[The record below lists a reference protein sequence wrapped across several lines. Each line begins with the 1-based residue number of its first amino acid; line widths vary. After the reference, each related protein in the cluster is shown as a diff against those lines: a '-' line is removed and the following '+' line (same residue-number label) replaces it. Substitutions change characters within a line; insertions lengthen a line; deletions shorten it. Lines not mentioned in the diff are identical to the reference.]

1 MANKKKPLD
10 GLFAQLQDIKDG
22 SGKLLNTVLFSKNG
36 NPSVIIEIENPVQQ
50 YATDAVQYVAFTDV
64 LNNIVQTLGEGYAL
78 QKQDVLCRQS
88 YHHDITDDMEFLT
101 RSYFRYFNGRPYT
114 EIRTYLVITQ
124 EAVKSAFVKYDPKTW
139 LDFHTKVSKVTDIL
153 KDRGIWH
160 RKLTKDEVNEYLHRF
175 MAFHFK
181 DGPFS
186 MQSFKAGDDCLKMG
200 DKVVKSFDIV
210 DVDEIDLPS
219 LIKPYQP
226 VAVNG
231 YVIATDLLAFLSE
244 IPDTECVIYNQV
256 IQIPQQRKLLRKLQS
271 KAKRHGSMPDPSNKI
286 AKADIETVLDV
297 LAQDSKLL
305 VYTNFNLL
313 VSCKSDKLTPVTS
326 FIETK
331 LYECGIFASKSAY
344 NQLELFMDSF
354 PGNAYSFNSD
364 YDLFLTLNDAAL
376 CLFFKEHL
384 KHSEDTPLKTYYTDR
399 QGLPVCIDITGKE
412 GRVKMTDNANFFC
425 IGPSGSGKS
434 FHMNS
439 VVRQLLEQNTDVVM
453 VDTGDSYEGICRYFK
468 GTYITYSKEK
478 PISMNPF
485 KITDTEYA
493 QNFGEKKN
501 FLKSLIFLIFKGI
514 EAPTKIEDKII
525 NQTIVEYYE
534 SYFSPFKEF
543 TDTERDQLR
552 KRLLLEDKKNGTYEK
567 HSKELEEKYK
577 HTEYDYE
584 TDIPTSE
591 TSEDPSAF
599 GGQDTEYGSLHTADG
614 SRVADDGPLHTA
626 EEKEAYARIQRKVN
640 KLHDLINDKAAT
652 DGEKVAANRQLM
664 RLMPQL
670 IEGNYLVTIE
680 QRIDRLEKQRQKMH
694 VDNLSFNSYYEFA
707 IERIPQIMREKSITF
722 DIDNFAAILEQFYKG
737 GELEHTLN
745 NDVDASLF
753 DEKFIVFEIDKIKDD
768 PVLFPIVVL
777 IIMDVFLQKMRIKK
791 GRKALI
797 IEEAWKAISS
807 PTMAEYIKYLYK
819 TVRKFH
825 GIAGVVTQ
833 ELNDVID
840 SPIVKEAII
849 NNSDVKILLDQSK
862 FKDRYDAI
870 SAILGLT
877 QVQKQQIFTVN
888 ALNNHEGRNYFKE
901 VWICRGQYSDV
912 YGVEEPPECYWA
924 YTTER
929 AEKEALK
936 VYERHYG
943 DIQTAITKIEEDR
956 KKLGIKKYL
965 DFAVKV
971 NKQQKIMPLWDKS
984 D

>member
-1 MANKKKPLD
+1 MPKKKSLD
-10 GLFAQLQDIKDG
+10 GLFAQLQDIKDANG
-22 SGKLLNTVLFSKNG
+22 NVQNTVLFSKNG

-50 YATDAVQYVAFTDV
+50 YATDADLYIAYMDV

-78 QKQDVLCRQS
+78 QKQDVLCKQA
-88 YHHDITDDMEFLT
+88 YHHDIDEKMEFLSK
-101 RSYFRYFNGRPYT
+101 SYFKYFEGRPYT
-114 EIRTYLVITQ
+114 EIRTFLVITQ
-124 EAVKSAFVKYDPKTW
+124 ETVRSSFIKYDPKTW
-139 LDFHTKVSKVTDIL
+139 MDFHTKVAKVVDIL
-153 KDRGIWH
+153 KERGLWYH
-160 RKLTKDEVNEYLHRF
+160 KLNKAEVDEYLHRF
-175 MAFHFK
+175 MAFNFK
-181 DGPFS
+181 SGPFS
-186 MQSFKAGDDCLKMG
+186 MQNFKSSDECLRMG
-200 DKVVKSFDIV
+200 DRVVKSFDIV
-210 DVDEIDLPS
+210 DIDEIDLPT
-219 LIKPYQP
+219 LIRPFQP
-226 VAVNG
+226 VNVNG
-231 YVIATDLLAFLSE
+231 YTIATDLLAFLSD
-244 IPDTECVIYNQV
+244 IPFTDCVIYNQV
-256 IQIPQQRKLLRKLQS
+256 IQIPQQRKLLRKLQG

-286 AKADIETVLDV
+286 AKEDIETVLNI

-305 VYTNFNLL
+305 VYTNFNLM
-313 VSCKSDKLTPVTS
+313 VSCPTEKLTPVTS
-326 FIETK
+326 YIETK

-344 NQLELFMDSF
+344 NQLELFMSSF
-354 PGNAYSFNSD
+354 PGNAYSFNPD
-364 YDLFLTLNDAAL
+364 YELFLTLSDAAL

-412 GRVKMTDNANFFC
+412 GRYKMTDNSNFFC

-439 VVRQLLEQNTDVVM
+439 VVRQLLEQDTDVVM

-485 KITDTEYA
+485 KITDTEYN

-501 FLKSLIFLIFKGI
+501 FLKSLIFLIFKGN

-525 NQTIVEYYE
+525 NQTIVEFYE
-534 SYFSPFKEF
+534 EFFNPFKEF
-543 TDTERDQLR
+543 TEEDRNQLR
-552 KRLLLEDKKNGTYEK
+552 KRLLLEDKKNGEYAK
-567 HSKELEEKYK
+567 HEKELEDKYK
-577 HTEYDYE
+577 HYEYESAEPTED
-584 TDIPTSE
+584 T
-591 TSEDPSAF
+591 PSDE
-599 GGQDTEYGSLHTADG
+599 GQDSLHDNSDTVSADMG
-614 SRVADDGPLHTA
+614 GNDNSNHVSGK
-626 EEKEAYARIQRKVN
+626 EEYSRIQRKVN
-640 KLHDLINDKAAT
+640 KLHDLINDKAAS
-652 DGEKVAANRQLM
+652 DGEKIAANHQLM
-664 RLMPQL
+664 RLMPKL

-680 QRIDRLEKQRQKMH
+680 ERIDKIEKQRKKLQVKE
-694 VDNLSFNSYYEFA
+694 LSFNSYYEFA
-707 IERIPQIMREKSITF
+707 LERIPQICSEKNIEF

-745 NDVDASLF
+745 NDVDSSLF

-862 FKDRYDAI
+862 FKDRYDDI

-888 ALNNHEGRNYFKE
+888 ALNNHDDRNYFKE
-901 VWICRGQYSDV
+901 VWICRGQVSDV

-929 AEKEALK
+929 SEKEALK

-943 DIQTAITKIEEDR
+943 DIQSAITKIEEDR
-956 KKLGIKKYL
+956 KSLGIKKYL
-965 DFAVKV
+965 DFAVQV
-971 NKQQKIMPLWDKS
+971 NRQQKILPLWNNS

>member
-1 MANKKKPLD
+1 MTNKKKPLD
-10 GLFAQLQDIKDG
+10 GLFAQLQDIKDAN
-22 SGKLLNTVLFSKNG
+22 GKLMNTVLFSKNG

-50 YATDAVQYVAFTDV
+50 YATDAMLYMAYTDV

-78 QKQDVLCRQS
+78 QKQDILCKQA
-88 YHHDITDDMEFLT
+88 YHHDITPDMEFLT
-101 RSYFRYFNGRPYT
+101 RSYFKYFNGRPYT
-114 EIRTYLVITQ
+114 EIRTYLIITQ
-124 EAVKSAFVKYDPKTW
+124 EAVKSAFIKYDPKTW
-139 LDFHTKVSKVTDIL
+139 LDFHTKVSKVMDIL
-153 KDRGIWH
+153 KERGIWH

-175 MAFHFK
+175 MAFNFK
-181 DGPFS
+181 TGPFS

-231 YVIATDLLAFLSE
+231 YVIATDLLSFLSE
-244 IPDTECVIYNQV
+244 IPDTDCVIYNQV
-256 IQIPQQRKLLRKLQS
+256 IQIPQQRKLLRKLQA

-286 AKADIETVLDV
+286 AKADIEVVLNM

-313 VSCKSDKLTPVTS
+313 VSCPMEKLTPVTS
-326 FIETK
+326 YIETK

-354 PGNAYSFNSD
+354 PGNAYSFNPD

-376 CLFFKEHL
+376 CLMFKEHL
-384 KHSEDTPLKTYYTDR
+384 KHSEDTPLKTWYTDR

-434 FHMNS
+434 FHMNT
-439 VVRQLLEQNTDVVM
+439 VVRQLLEQDTDVVM

-468 GTYITYSKEK
+468 GTYITYSKEH

-485 KITDTEYA
+485 KITDIEYG

-501 FLKSLIFLIFKGI
+501 FLKSLIFLIFKGS

-534 SYFSPFKEF
+534 NYFSPFKTFSEE
-543 TDTERDQLR
+543 EREQLR

-567 HSKELEEKYK
+567 QEKELEDKYK
-577 HTEYDYE
+577 HYEYD
-584 TDIPTSE
+584 TSE
-591 TSEDPSAF
+591 TTETAEDPVTF
-599 GGQDTEYGSLHTADG
+599 GGQSDRGNRLGSAADDT
-614 SRVADDGPLHTA
+614 VADDDHLHVGQ
-626 EEKEAYARIQRKVN
+626 EKEAYGRIQRKVN
-640 KLHDLINDKAAT
+640 KLHDLINDKAASE
-652 DGEKVAANRQLM
+652 GEKVAANKQLM

-680 QRIDRLEKQRQKMH
+680 QRIDKMERQRQKLH
-694 VDNLSFNSYYEFA
+694 VKELSFNSYYEFA
-707 IERIPQIMREKSITF
+707 LERIPQIMAEKHIEF

-737 GELEHTLN
+737 GELECTLN

-862 FKDRYDAI
+862 FKDRYDDI

-888 ALNNHEGRNYFKE
+888 ALNNHDGRSYFKE
-901 VWICRGQYSDV
+901 VWICRGQVSDV

-943 DIQTAITKIEEDR
+943 NIQTAITKIEEDR

-965 DFAVKV
+965 DFAVQV
-971 NKQQKIMPLWDKS
+971 NKKQKILPLWDNS

>member
-1 MANKKKPLD
+1 MANNNKKPLD
-10 GLFAQLQDIKDG
+10 GLFAQLQDIKDANG
-22 SGKLLNTVLFSKNG
+22 NVQNTVLFSKNG

-50 YATDAVQYVAFTDV
+50 YATDADLYIAYMDI

-78 QKQDVLCRQS
+78 QKQDVLCKQA
-88 YHHDITDDMEFLT
+88 YHHDIDDKMEFLSK
-101 RSYFRYFNGRPYT
+101 SYFKFFEGRPYT
-114 EIRTYLVITQ
+114 EIRTYLIITQ
-124 EAVKSAFVKYDPKTW
+124 ETVKSSFIKYDPKTW
-139 LDFHTKVSKVTDIL
+139 MDFHTKVAKVVDIL
-153 KDRGIWH
+153 KERGLWYH
-160 RKLTKDEVNEYLHRF
+160 KLSKGEVDEYLHRF
-175 MAFHFK
+175 MAFQFK
-181 DGPFS
+181 KGPFS
-186 MQSFKAGDDCLKMG
+186 MQSFKANDECLRMG
-200 DKVVKSFDIV
+200 DRVVKSFNIV
-210 DVDEIDLPS
+210 DIDEIDLPN

-226 VAVNG
+226 VNVNG
-231 YVIATDLLAFLSE
+231 YFIATDLLSFLTE
-244 IPDTECVIYNQV
+244 IPFTDCVIYNQV

-271 KAKRHGSMPDPSNKI
+271 KSKRHGSMPDPSNKI
-286 AKADIETVLDV
+286 AKADIDAVLDL

-305 VYTNFNLL
+305 VYTNYNLM
-313 VSCKSDKLTPVTS
+313 VSCPTEKLTPVTS

-344 NQLELFMDSF
+344 NQLELFLDSF
-354 PGNAYSFNSD
+354 PGNAYSFNPD
-364 YDLFLTLNDAAL
+364 YDLFLTLSDAAL

-412 GRVKMTDNANFFC
+412 GKYKMTDNSNFFC

-434 FHMNS
+434 FNMNAI
-439 VVRQLLEQNTDVVM
+439 VRQLLEQGTDVVM

-485 KITDTEYA
+485 KITATEYN

-501 FLKSLIFLIFKGI
+501 FLKSLIFLIFKGS
-514 EAPTKIEDKII
+514 EAPSKIEDKII
-525 NQTIVEYYE
+525 NQTIVEFYDN
-534 SYFSPFKEF
+534 YFEPFDGF
-543 TDTERDQLR
+543 SDDERNQIR
-552 KRLLLEDKKNGTYEK
+552 KRLLLEDKKNGEYAK
-567 HSKELEEKYK
+567 HEKELEDKYRSLSLFPSP
-577 HTEYDYE
+577 EGRGEDYPLDE
-584 TDIPTSE
+584 EVDVKTIDRHFSSP
-591 TSEDPSAF
+591 PYW
-599 GGQDTEYGSLHTADG
+599 GGAGGEA
-614 SRVADDGPLHTA
+614 TA
-626 EEKEAYARIQRKVN
+626 EQEEYFKIQRKVN
-640 KLHDLINDKAAT
+640 KLHDLINDRAASE
-652 DGEKVAANRQLM
+652 GEKVAANRQLM
-664 RLMPQL
+664 RLMPKL

-680 QRIDRLEKQRQKMH
+680 QRIDKMERQRRKMH
-694 VDNLSFNSYYEFA
+694 VNELSFNSYYEFA
-707 IERIPQIMREKSITF
+707 LERIPQIMAEKKIQF

-745 NDVDASLF
+745 NDVDSSLF

-862 FKDRYDAI
+862 FKDRYDDIA
-870 SAILGLT
+870 AILGLT
-877 QVQKQQIFTVN
+877 QVQRQQIFTIN

-901 VWICRGQYSDV
+901 VWICRGQVSDV

-965 DFAVKV
+965 DFAVQV
-971 NKQQKIMPLWDKS
+971 NKQQKVLPLWNNS
-984 D
+984 E

>member
-1 MANKKKPLD
+1 MASNTKKPLD
-10 GLFAQLQDIKDG
+10 GLFAQLQDIKDAKG
-22 SGKLLNTVLFSKNG
+22 GILNTVLFSKNG

-50 YATDAVQYVAFTDV
+50 YATDADLYLAYMDV

-78 QKQDVLCRQS
+78 QKQDILCKQA
-88 YHHDITDDMEFLT
+88 YHHDITPDMEFLSK
-101 RSYFRYFNGRPYT
+101 SYFKFFEGRPYT

-124 EAVKSAFVKYDPKTW
+124 ETIKSSFIKYDPKTW
-139 LDFHTKVSKVTDIL
+139 MDFHTKVAKVVDIL
-153 KDRGIWH
+153 KERGMWYH
-160 RKLTKDEVNEYLHRF
+160 KLNKAEIDEYLHRF
-175 MAFHFK
+175 MAFNFK
-181 DGPFS
+181 NGPFS
-186 MQSFKAGDDCLKMG
+186 MNSFKSSDEYLRMG
-200 DKVVKSFDIV
+200 NNVVKSFNIV
-210 DVDEIDLPS
+210 DIDEIDLPS
-219 LIKPYQP
+219 LIKPFQP
-226 VAVNG
+226 VNVNG
-231 YVIATDLLAFLSE
+231 YVIATDLMAFLTE
-244 IPDTECVIYNQV
+244 IPFTDCVIYNQV
-256 IQIPQQRKLLRKLQS
+256 IQIPQQRKLLRKLQGKS
-271 KAKRHGSMPDPSNKI
+271 KRHGSMPDPSNKI
-286 AKADIETVLDV
+286 AKADIDAVLDL

-305 VYTNFNLL
+305 VYTNYNLM
-313 VSCKSDKLTPVTS
+313 VSCPTEKLTPVTS

-344 NQLELFMDSF
+344 NQLALFMGSF
-354 PGNAYSFNSD
+354 PGNAYSFNPD
-364 YDLFLTLNDAAL
+364 YDLFLTLSDAAL
-376 CLFFKEHL
+376 CLCYKEHL

-412 GRVKMTDNANFFC
+412 GRFKMTDNSNFFC

-439 VVRQLLEQNTDVVM
+439 VVRQLLEQDTDVVM

-485 KITDTEYA
+485 KITDTEYN

-501 FLKSLIFLIFKGI
+501 FLKSLIFLIFKGND
-514 EAPTKIEDKII
+514 EPTKIEDKII
-525 NQTIVEYYE
+525 NQTIVEYYQE
-534 SYFSPFKEF
+534 YFEPFKEF
-543 TDTERDQLR
+543 TEQERDQMR
-552 KRLLLEDKKNGTYEK
+552 KRLLLEDKKNGEYAK
-567 HSKELEEKYK
+567 HEKELENKYK
-577 HTEYDYE
+577 HYEY
-584 TDIPTSE
+584 E
-591 TSEDPSAF
+591 TSENTTEDSPALE
-599 GGQDTEYGSLHTADG
+599 GQDNRQY
-614 SRVADDGPLHTA
+614 ADDTA
-626 EEKEAYARIQRKVN
+626 AADMGNGGATHSPTGKEEYSRIQRKVN
-640 KLHDLINDKAAT
+640 KLHDLINDRAAT
-652 DGEKVAANRQLM
+652 DGEKIAANRQLM

-680 QRIDRLEKQRQKMH
+680 ERIDKIEKQKKKMH
-694 VDNLSFNSYYEFA
+694 VDELSFNSYYEFA
-707 IERIPQIMREKSITF
+707 LERIPQIMAEKKINF

-745 NDVDASLF
+745 NDVDSSLF

-862 FKDRYDAI
+862 FKDRYDDI

-888 ALNNHEGRNYFKE
+888 ALNNHDGRNYFKE
-901 VWICRGQYSDV
+901 VWICRGQVSDV

-956 KKLGIKKYL
+956 KSLGIKKYL
-965 DFAVKV
+965 DFAVQV
-971 NKQQKIMPLWDKS
+971 NRQKKIMPLWERKN
-984 D
+984 

>member
-1 MANKKKPLD
+1 
-10 GLFAQLQDIKDG
+10 
-22 SGKLLNTVLFSKNG
+22 
-36 NPSVIIEIENPVQQ
+36 
-50 YATDAVQYVAFTDV
+50 
-64 LNNIVQTLGEGYAL
+64 
-78 QKQDVLCRQS
+78 
-88 YHHDITDDMEFLT
+88 
-101 RSYFRYFNGRPYT
+101 
-114 EIRTYLVITQ
+114 
-124 EAVKSAFVKYDPKTW
+124 
-139 LDFHTKVSKVTDIL
+139 
-153 KDRGIWH
+153 
-160 RKLTKDEVNEYLHRF
+160 
-175 MAFHFK
+175 
-181 DGPFS
+181 
-186 MQSFKAGDDCLKMG
+186 
-200 DKVVKSFDIV
+200 
-210 DVDEIDLPS
+210 
-219 LIKPYQP
+219 
-226 VAVNG
+226 
-231 YVIATDLLAFLSE
+231 
-244 IPDTECVIYNQV
+244 
-256 IQIPQQRKLLRKLQS
+256 
-271 KAKRHGSMPDPSNKI
+271 
-286 AKADIETVLDV
+286 
-297 LAQDSKLL
+297 
-305 VYTNFNLL
+305 
-313 VSCKSDKLTPVTS
+313 
-326 FIETK
+326 
-331 LYECGIFASKSAY
+331 
-344 NQLELFMDSF
+344 
-354 PGNAYSFNSD
+354 
-364 YDLFLTLNDAAL
+364 
-376 CLFFKEHL
+376 
-384 KHSEDTPLKTYYTDR
+384 
-399 QGLPVCIDITGKE
+399 
-412 GRVKMTDNANFFC
+412 
-425 IGPSGSGKS
+425 
-434 FHMNS
+434 MNS

-485 KITDTEYA
+485 KITDTEYG

-501 FLKSLIFLIFKGI
+501 FLKSLIFLIFKGS

-534 SYFSPFKEF
+534 SYFTPFKEF
-543 TDTERDQLR
+543 SDAERDQLR

-577 HTEYDYE
+577 HTEFWCEPNAEEYDSYAETKPKMFNEQYE

-591 TSEDPSAF
+591 TPEDPSAF
-599 GGQDTEYGSLHTADG
+599 GGQNTEYGSLHNADG
-614 SRVADDGPLHTA
+614 SRMAGDGPLHSA

-670 IEGNYLVTIE
+670 IEGNYLITIE
-680 QRIDRLEKQRQKMH
+680 QRIDRMEKQRRKMH
-694 VDNLSFNSYYEFA
+694 VNNLSFNSYYEFA

-753 DEKFIVFEIDKIKDD
+753 DEEFIVFEIDKIKDD

-956 KKLGIKKYL
+956 KKLDIKKYL

>member
-1 MANKKKPLD
+1 MSNKKKPLD

-114 EIRTYLVITQ
+114 EIRTFLIITQ

-139 LDFHTKVSKVTDIL
+139 LDFHTKVSKVMDIL
-153 KDRGIWH
+153 KERGIWH

-200 DKVVKSFDIV
+200 DKVVKSFDII

-244 IPDTECVIYNQV
+244 IPDTDSVIYNQV

-313 VSCKSDKLTPVTS
+313 VSCKADKLTPVTS

-354 PGNAYSFNSD
+354 PGNAYSFNPD

-425 IGPSGSGKS
+425 IGPNGSGKS

-468 GTYITYSKEK
+468 GTYITYSTEK

-501 FLKSLIFLIFKGI
+501 FLKSLIFLIFKGSD
-514 EAPTKIEDKII
+514 APTKIEDKII

-534 SYFSPFKEF
+534 SYFTPFKEF
-543 TDTERDQLR
+543 TDAERDQLR

-577 HTEYDYE
+577 HTEYE

-591 TSEDPSAF
+591 EPSAF
-599 GGQDTEYGSLHTADG
+599 GGQDTEHDPLHPADG
-614 SRVADDGPLHTA
+614 SRMADDGPLHTA

-640 KLHDLINDKAAT
+640 KLHDLINDK
-652 DGEKVAANRQLM
+652 GLFHLSRHRRQ
-664 RLMPQL
+664 
-670 IEGNYLVTIE
+670 
-680 QRIDRLEKQRQKMH
+680 
-694 VDNLSFNSYYEFA
+694 
-707 IERIPQIMREKSITF
+707 
-722 DIDNFAAILEQFYKG
+722 
-737 GELEHTLN
+737 
-745 NDVDASLF
+745 
-753 DEKFIVFEIDKIKDD
+753 
-768 PVLFPIVVL
+768 
-777 IIMDVFLQKMRIKK
+777 
-791 GRKALI
+791 
-797 IEEAWKAISS
+797 
-807 PTMAEYIKYLYK
+807 
-819 TVRKFH
+819 
-825 GIAGVVTQ
+825 
-833 ELNDVID
+833 
-840 SPIVKEAII
+840 
-849 NNSDVKILLDQSK
+849 
-862 FKDRYDAI
+862 
-870 SAILGLT
+870 
-877 QVQKQQIFTVN
+877 
-888 ALNNHEGRNYFKE
+888 
-901 VWICRGQYSDV
+901 
-912 YGVEEPPECYWA
+912 
-924 YTTER
+924 
-929 AEKEALK
+929 
-936 VYERHYG
+936 
-943 DIQTAITKIEEDR
+943 
-956 KKLGIKKYL
+956 
-965 DFAVKV
+965 
-971 NKQQKIMPLWDKS
+971 
-984 D
+984 